1 MLNFILIQLIT
12 IFLTYLITIF
22 MEIIIKQKFKEVYHL
37 NLINIFIMIFFNY
50 IIVLNVTKIDVYM
63 KNLKIMNY
71 FEKSKNYL

>member
-50 IIVLNVTKIDVYM
+50 IIVLNVTKIGVYM

-71 FEKSKNYL
+71 FEKSKNYP